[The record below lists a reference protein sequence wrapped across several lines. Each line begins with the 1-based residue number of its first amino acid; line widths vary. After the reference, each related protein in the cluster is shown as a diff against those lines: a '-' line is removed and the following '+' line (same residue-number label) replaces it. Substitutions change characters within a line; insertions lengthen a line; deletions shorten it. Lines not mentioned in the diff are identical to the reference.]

1 MKKTLFLCA
10 LFLGSLHAEDGIIAN
25 FGVGAGFNQ
34 YSEPSLMHTNEL
46 LLNVNANLGYRYQFA
61 KLEAVGDGFTTIG
74 MYRGHYQTDPL
85 DGTIQEGTLYTAIM
99 SQIFDGQL
107 KAGVDLL
114 AFSSSYDL
122 FLQSGIGYR
131 YLYSNSVGMKR
142 TQIYVYVPIELEGE
156 IATSSSC
163 AWTYSLGYKHLLD
176 GRHASLIGS
185 VTPYERDYYAKQD
198 KGFGAKLSFGWKET
212 SSDSKTFTRF
222 VVDYWKINQ
231 ANKVPIVNHLGVT
244 KMIYEPKN
252 FTISVFVQ
260 HGWRF

>member
-1 MKKTLFLCA
+1 MKKTLLLCA

-74 MYRGHYQTDPL
+74 QYRGHYLVDPL
-85 DGTIQEGTLYTAIM
+85 DGTGREGTAKTVTM

-114 AFSSSYDL
+114 AFSKSYDL

-131 YLYSNSVGMKR
+131 YLYHNTAGMKR
-142 TQIYVYVPIELEGE
+142 AQIYVYVPIELEGE
-156 IATSSSC
+156 VAASPSF
-163 AWTYSLGYKHLLD
+163 AWTYSLGYKHLIE
-176 GRHASLIGS
+176 GRHASLIG
-185 VTPYERDYYAKQD
+185 VLGYESEDYYAKQD

-231 ANKVPIVNHLGVT
+231 ADLKASVNHLGMSGFT
-244 KMIYEPKN
+244 YEPKN

>member
-1 MKKTLFLCA
+1 
-10 LFLGSLHAEDGIIAN
+10 
-25 FGVGAGFNQ
+25 
-34 YSEPSLMHTNEL
+34 

-74 MYRGHYQTDPL
+74 MYRGHYQNDPL
-85 DGTIQEGTLYTAIM
+85 DGTSQEGTLYTVVM

-131 YLYSNSVGMKR
+131 YLYTNSMGMKR
-142 TQIYVYVPIELEGE
+142 TQIYVYVPIELEGK
-156 IATSSSC
+156 IAASPSF

-185 VTPYERDYYAKQD
+185 VTSYERDYYAKQD
-198 KGFGAKLSFGWKET
+198 KGFGAKASFGWKET

-222 VVDYWKINQ
+222 VVDYWKIDY
-231 ANKVPIVNHLGVT
+231 ANTKASVNHLGNPTITV
-244 KMIYEPKN
+244 EPKN

>member
-1 MKKTLFLCA
+1 MKKILSLCA
-10 LFLGSLHAEDGIIAN
+10 LFLGILHAEDGIIAN
-25 FGVGAGFNQ
+25 FGVGAGYNQ

-61 KLEAVGDGFTTIG
+61 KLEAVGDGFTTVG
-74 MYRGHYQTDPL
+74 HYRGHYQVDPL
-85 DGTIQEGTLYTAIM
+85 DGTGREGTAHAVTM

-114 AFSSSYDL
+114 GFSSSYDL

-131 YLYSNSVGMKR
+131 YLYHNTAGMKR
-142 TQIYVYVPIELEGE
+142 AQIYVYVPIELAGE
-156 IATSSSC
+156 IAASPSF
-163 AWTYSLGYKHLLD
+163 AWTYSLGYKHLIE
-176 GRHASLIGS
+176 GRHASLIGVLGYDS
-185 VTPYERDYYAKQD
+185 EDYYAKQD

-222 VVDYWKINQ
+222 VVDYWKIND
-231 ANKVPIVNHLGVT
+231 ADRKPIVNHLGIPGFV
-244 KMIYEPKN
+244 YEPKN

>member
-1 MKKTLFLCA
+1 MKKTLLLCA

-25 FGVGAGFNQ
+25 FGVGAGYNR
-34 YSEPSLMHTNEL
+34 YSEYSFMHTNEL
-46 LLNVNANLGYRYQFA
+46 LLNANANLGYRYQFA

-74 MYRGHYQTDPL
+74 QYRGEYQNDPL
-85 DGTIQEGTLYTAIM
+85 DGAKKEGTAKMIFM

-114 AFSSSYDL
+114 AFSKSYDL

-131 YLYSNSVGMKR
+131 YLYNNTAGFKR
-142 TQIYVYVPIELEGE
+142 AQIYVYVPIELEGE
-156 IATSSSC
+156 IAASPSF
-163 AWTYSLGYKHLLD
+163 AWTYSLGYKHLIE
-176 GRHASLIGS
+176 GRHASLGG
-185 VTPYERDYYAKQD
+185 VLGYESEDYYAKQD
-198 KGFGAKLSFGWKET
+198 KGFGAKASFGWKET

-222 VVDYWKINQ
+222 VVDYWKIDY
-231 ANKVPIVNHLGVT
+231 ANTKASVNHLGNPTITV
-244 KMIYEPKN
+244 EPKN

>member
-10 LFLGSLHAEDGIIAN
+10 LFLGILHAEDGIIAN

-46 LLNVNANLGYRYQFA
+46 LLNANANLGYRYQFA
-61 KLEAVGDGFTTIG
+61 KLEAVGDGFTTVG
-74 MYRGHYQTDPL
+74 QYRGHYRNDPL
-85 DGTIQEGTLYTAIM
+85 DGTSKEGTVKMTTM
-99 SQIFDGQL
+99 SQTFDGQL
-107 KAGVDLL
+107 KAGVDLFG
-114 AFSSSYDL
+114 FSSSYDL

-131 YLYSNSVGMKR
+131 YLYHNTAGFKR
-142 TQIYVYVPIELEGE
+142 AQIYVYVPIELEGE
-156 IATSSSC
+156 IAASPSF
-163 AWTYSLGYKHLLD
+163 AWTYSLGYKHLIE
-176 GRHASLIGS
+176 GRHASLIRQIG
-185 VTPYERDYYAKQD
+185 TDEEDYYAKQD
-198 KGFGAKLSFGWKET
+198 KGFGAKASFGWKET

-231 ANKVPIVNHLGVT
+231 ADRKPIVNHLGVI
-244 KMIYEPKN
+244 KNPYEPKN

>member
-1 MKKTLFLCA
+1 MKKTLLLCA
-10 LFLGSLHAEDGIIAN
+10 LFLGSLHAEDGIIAH

-46 LLNVNANLGYRYQFA
+46 LLNANANLGYRYQFA

-74 MYRGHYQTDPL
+74 QIRGHHQHDPL
-85 DGTIQEGTLYTAIM
+85 DGTSKEGTVKAATM

-114 AFSSSYDL
+114 AFSKSYDL

-131 YLYSNSVGMKR
+131 YLYNNTAGFKR
-142 TQIYVYVPIELEGE
+142 AQIYVYVPIELEGE
-156 IATSSSC
+156 VAASPSF
-163 AWTYSLGYKHLLD
+163 AWTYSLGYKHLIE
-176 GRHASLIGS
+176 GRHASLGGVLGYDS
-185 VTPYERDYYAKQD
+185 EDYYAKQD

-222 VVDYWKINQ
+222 VVDYWKIDY
-231 ANKVPIVNHLGVT
+231 ANTKTSVNHLGKPTITV
-244 KMIYEPKN
+244 EPKN